1 VASDNARVFVSYQY
15 REKELAQSLAAPF
28 QNANDD
34 LDYYDMRMRVQV
46 ASDDAEPIKKVI
58 AQKIDQ
64 AQSLLC
70 IVGPTTATSSWINWE
85 IDYAKSKGKGLVA
98 VQMPDSTL
106 PTPIEGSGATILSSE
121 NPDIQNAVRQAL

>member
-1 VASDNARVFVSYQY
+1 MASVFVSYQY

-34 LDYYDMRMRVQV
+34 LDYYDQRMRVQV
-46 ASDDAEPIKKVI
+46 ASDDAGPIKDVI
-58 AQKIDQ
+58 SKKIDQ
-64 AQSLLC
+64 AQALLC

-85 IDYAKSKGKGLVA
+85 IEYAKSQGKSLVA

-121 NPDIQNAVRQAL
+121 APDIQQAVQQAV